1 MLARPLLDD
10 AISSCYLYRYRVRT
24 SSTTTRCVLVYRNHY
39 VNVLLLAELVN
50 QVIASKSFD
59 LDATLDFL

>member
-1 MLARPLLDD
+1 MLARSLLDD

-24 SSTTTRCVLVYRNHY
+24 SSTTTRCVLVYRNYY
-39 VNVLLLAELVN
+39 VNVLLLSELVN
-50 QVIASKSFD
+50 RVIDSKSFD